1 MITADKKQSPFH
13 RIPRFFAA
21 CLFIAAIF
29 HSGCAARF
37 EGDTE
42 HIPVSPIDFY
52 RGPLNHLEAVRE
64 GTCPMHPSCSAYAK
78 EVYEKHGPV
87 TGSVMTF
94 DRLIRCGRDET
105 SHARE
110 IYIQGRGR
118 YHDPVRYND
127 FWWYEKGDGQ

>member
-1 MITADKKQSPFH
+1 MTTADKKHLPSEH
-13 RIPRFFAA
+13 IYRFSAA
-21 CLFIAAIF
+21 CLLIAAVF
-29 HSGCAARF
+29 LAGCAGRTG
-37 EGDTE
+37 GD
-42 HIPVSPIDFY
+42 IPVSPLDFY

-64 GTCPMHPSCSAYAK
+64 GTCPMYPSCSAYAM

-110 IYIQGRGR
+110 IYIQGKGR